1 MKIFKNKNK
10 ELEAEMELYLDSLHN
25 ATLLFYEGIKDYLDD
40 NEKFSVRVDDCADY
54 ERQADE
60 HLKNIKFVLYRY
72 NLVPDLSADILELMD
87 VCDDIGDISK
97 EVLLDLQ
104 AEKPQILE
112 DMKPL
117 FREIAKLSQ
126 KSAEAVIGGVRFYL
140 TQMKSIDE
148 NLNKVYFYESE
159 VDKLQHD
166 LKRIIYQGDCEL
178 EYAHKLHLSYYVRK
192 CAALS
197 DISEK
202 TALGLSVFQFKRGI

>member
-1 MKIFKNKNK
+1 MRIFNNRNK
-10 ELEAEMELYLDSLHN
+10 ELEIEMELYLDSLHN
-25 ATLLFYEGIKDYLDD
+25 ASLLFYEGVKNYLDD
-40 NEKFSVRVDDCADY
+40 DEKFPVRVYDCAEY

-60 HLKNIKFVLYRY
+60 HLKNIKFILYRY

-104 AEKPQILE
+104 AENPKIEE

-117 FREIAKLSQ
+117 FREIAKISQ

-140 TQMKSIDE
+140 TQMRSIDE

-166 LKRIIYQGDCEL
+166 LKKLIYQGDSEL
-178 EYAHKLHLSYYVRK
+178 EYAHKLHLSYFIKK

-202 TALGLSVFQFKRGI
+202 VALVLSVFQFKRGI